1 MIGKFIYLKG
11 TPKKDLLFKEDNKL
25 KFEVYVD
32 VGQAGSMMEKRL
44 TTRYYTELI
53 HAHKRLI
60 MSMNS
65 NRKTKIFNV

>member
-32 VGQAGSMMEKRL
+32 VG
-44 TTRYYTELI
+44 
-53 HAHKRLI
+53 
-60 MSMNS
+60 
-65 NRKTKIFNV
+65 